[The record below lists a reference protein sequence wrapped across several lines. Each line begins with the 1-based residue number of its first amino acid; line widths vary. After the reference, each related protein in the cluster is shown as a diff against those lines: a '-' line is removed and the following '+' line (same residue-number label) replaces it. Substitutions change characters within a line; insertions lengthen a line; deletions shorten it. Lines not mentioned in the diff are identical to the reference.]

1 MVRRCTIVVR
11 TGTIGRPLRAIA
23 STRTACTSSVATSA
37 QARAATTSTT
47 VVWRVALA
55 VYSYSVCSFSSGS
68 HEHFKDFAN
77 AKYLEVGAKIPTGF
91 PRPPLGPPQR
101 GQGKQICRLCRQVQD
116 FPQLAILL
124 VIFRVSPSHSLHKT
138 LGPVFSTAS
147 SGSIILAFCGRKS
160 SGRRLRFLREYVFCY
175 AKYIPFCVIRY

>member
-1 MVRRCTIVVR
+1 MLVLLIQLQAMAYVPILITLFIPATCMVRRWTFVVR
-11 TGTIGRPLRAIA
+11 SVTIGPPLRAIA
-23 STRTACTSSVATSA
+23 TTRTTCTSTVATSS
-37 QARAATTSTT
+37 QARTTAASTA

-91 PRPPLGPPQR
+91 WRPPLGPPQR

-116 FPQLAILL
+116 FPQ
-124 VIFRVSPSHSLHKT
+124 VRC
-138 LGPVFSTAS
+138 G
-147 SGSIILAFCGRKS
+147 IIKVANKHL
-160 SGRRLRFLREYVFCY
+160 
-175 AKYIPFCVIRY
+175 